1 MGARE
6 AVSRVSYDSAQRE
19 TTRTLKASLMSP
31 HRLPVVSTWY
41 TMRFGCDGVSGDD
54 EEGSGDEE
62 EEWDEEDEGEGED
75 LVEEDDVG
83 PTAELG
89 EEFVGEGSDEE
100 GH

>member
-54 EEGSGDEE
+54 EEGSGSD
-62 EEWDEEDEGEGED
+62 G
-75 LVEEDDVG
+75 VG
-83 PTAELG
+83 DMVVVGG
-89 EEFVGEGSDEE
+89 EEVCCSLTCVG
-100 GH
+100 